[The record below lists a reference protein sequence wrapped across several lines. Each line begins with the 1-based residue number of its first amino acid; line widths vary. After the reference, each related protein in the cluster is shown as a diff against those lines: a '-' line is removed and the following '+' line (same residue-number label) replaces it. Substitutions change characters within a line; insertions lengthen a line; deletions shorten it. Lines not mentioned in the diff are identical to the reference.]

1 MYLFLKADVG
11 VGRGGRGRCR
21 GHGRR
26 RGLSRSAIN
35 VGKQAGE
42 VAGCVF

>member
-1 MYLFLKADVG
+1 MYLFLKAEVN

-26 RGLSRSAIN
+26 RRLSRSAIN

-42 VAGCVF
+42 VTGCVA